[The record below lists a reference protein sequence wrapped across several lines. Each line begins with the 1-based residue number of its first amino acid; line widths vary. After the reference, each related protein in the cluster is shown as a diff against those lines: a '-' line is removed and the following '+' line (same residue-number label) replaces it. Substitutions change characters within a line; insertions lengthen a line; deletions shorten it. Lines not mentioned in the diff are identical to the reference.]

1 MDSDKLK
8 GLPQAVAALL
18 SVKDHVDKTKEK
30 SGKIPCQCGG
40 ELHFVV
46 AQNNGHVHANCP
58 SCGISFME

>member
-1 MDSDKLK
+1 MNKEDKK
-8 GLPQAVAALL
+8 IPKAIVALL
-18 SVKDHVDKTKEK
+18 AVKDHVAKTKEK

-40 ELHFVV
+40 ELHFAV